1 MSALTQNERDGL
13 EDVFLSIRTSSDK
26 YQKTK
31 DILTLLISHKSTFN
45 LKKLLKQAR
54 EGLKETKLSYFLF
67 KFSKKK
73 KNLSK

>member
-31 DILTLLISHKSTFN
+31 DI
-45 LKKLLKQAR
+45 
-54 EGLKETKLSYFLF
+54 
-67 KFSKKK
+67 
-73 KNLSK
+73 